1 MKNRAIAVGIGLL
14 ALAGGVACDPAQN
27 PGNAAGLAAGIAKF
41 RANGPERAAGAN
53 SVAVGQCTRFLPSN
67 VGPANSRPG
76 LGWANGT
83 GATPGTYNGILS
95 RVASFGTLVAAA
107 NTTQSG
113 SGQQTSACIDA
124 IDRDR
129 VDSNGLFA
137 TSGHSQGG
145 SGSINASR
153 LNAKSRVSCPVEL
166 DGTFTATS
174 NGADLDGTANGP
186 AVITCGTADTLAPCN
201 RAQNGDGKFNQSRV
215 PVVIISVQGAG
226 HIGAG
231 SPTGNGGLFS
241 ALVTAC
247 VEAALGGD
255 AQASA
260 ALRPGGQGN
269 AGGLTNVRRRLF

>member
-1 MKNRAIAVGIGLL
+1 VGIGLL
-14 ALAGGVACDPAQN
+14 ALVGGIACDNQQQGG
-27 PGNAAGLAAGIAKF
+27 GNTGAAGIEKF
-41 RANGPERAAGAN
+41 RQNGPERAANAN
-53 SVAVGQCTRFLPSN
+53 SVAVGTCTRFLPNN
-67 VGPANSRPG
+67 VGPADSRPG

-83 GATPGTYNGILS
+83 GASPATYNGILS

-107 NTTQSG
+107 NTAQSG
-113 SGQQTSACIDA
+113 TGNETSRCIDE

-129 VDSNGLFA
+129 VDSNGSFA

-153 LNAKSRVSCPVEL
+153 INAKVRVSCPVEL

-186 AVITCGTADTLAPCN
+186 AVIMCGTADTLAPCN
-201 RAQNGDGKFNQSRV
+201 RTNNGDGKFNQSRV
-215 PVVIISVQGAG
+215 PVIILSVVGAP
-226 HIGAG
+226 HVGAN

-241 ALVTAC
+241 ALVTTC

-260 ALRPGGQGN
+260 ALRPGGVANSGALN
-269 AGGLTNVRRRLF
+269 NIRRRNF